1 MNTFAAT
8 IDRIYEVVISAS
20 VWCVERCIAF
30 FSPATPK
37 ENVAPTE
44 VASPDSDHES
54 ETPTFKAI
62 NEIIE
67 TTTPR
72 IEKNTVMYAQSV
84 RVPVYKNPTIE
95 YDAQIGE
102 VPYGEMVIVL
112 EPKGRFY
119 HIMWGTTEGW
129 VLREDIADRAMRVH
143 PEFAIGKENTVDHPN
158 TAHVRAI
165 IGDAFGLAQSEFPL
179 QAGEYVLYKL
189 WKRGK
194 RIAWPEARPRVPG
207 VWHKILRGVQ
217 NIHVGVVPKREAIME
232 YMIEQDVGHVA
243 YVEAV
248 YPDDTITISEANY
261 PDSGTYNEREL
272 TKDEWKNL
280 KPLFIHVQ

>member
-1 MNTFAAT
+1 MNTFVAT
-8 IDRIYEVVISAS
+8 IDKIYEVIITAS
-20 VWCVERCIAF
+20 VLCVERISVL
-30 FSPATPK
+30 FSSTTPG
-37 ENVAPTE
+37 ETVVPTD
-44 VASPDSDHES
+44 VVSSDVHHER
-54 ETPTFKAI
+54 TVPTFKAI

-95 YDAQIGE
+95 YDAHIGE

-119 HIMWGTTEGW
+119 RIMWGTTEGW

-143 PEFAIGKENTVDHPN
+143 PEFVVGRENPVDHPN
-158 TAHVRAI
+158 TAHVRTI
-165 IGDAFGLAQSEFPL
+165 IGDVFGLAQSEFPL

-189 WKRGK
+189 WKRNK
-194 RIAWPEARPRVPG
+194 RIVWPEARPRVPG

-217 NIHVGVVPKREAIME
+217 NIHVGVVPKRESIME
-232 YMIEQDVGHVA
+232 YMMEQDMGHVA

-248 YPDDTITISEANY
+248 YPDDTITISEVNY